1 MRIVPV
7 TRDAI
12 VQLAAAVLAPIVPLA
27 LTMMPL
33 EELLKQL
40 FGILF

>member
-1 MRIVPV
+1 MA
-7 TRDAI
+7 TT
-12 VQLAAAVLAPIVPLA
+12 LAPMVPLL

-33 EELLKQL
+33 GDLLKML